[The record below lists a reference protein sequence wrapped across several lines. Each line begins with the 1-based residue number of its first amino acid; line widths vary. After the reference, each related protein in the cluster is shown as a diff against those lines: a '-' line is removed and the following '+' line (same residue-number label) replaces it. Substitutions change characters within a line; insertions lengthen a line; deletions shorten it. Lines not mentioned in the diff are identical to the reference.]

1 MRSHIEFR
9 IDIEIYSRI
18 AIMNLI
24 SRNQS
29 NFKNSIYLI
38 ITVCWFDMFLQKCT
52 FAKSNPSQILFN
64 ANRVPTKNKTP
75 LLTSNAL
82 SEPWEPRKTNLNAN
96 AEQFYQYQNILFD
109 EVLPASRKYFKAS
122 FLPQLTPIENDD
134 SWQMDG
140 DCKVRTIK
148 DGDILD

>member
-1 MRSHIEFR
+1 MK
-9 IDIEIYSRI
+9 
-18 AIMNLI
+18 LI

-29 NFKNSIYLI
+29 NLKNSIYLI
-38 ITVCWFDMFLQKCT
+38 ISVCWFDTFHQKCT

-64 ANRVPTKNKTP
+64 KNRVPSKNKIST
-75 LLTSNAL
+75 LTSNAL

-96 AEQFYQYQNILFD
+96 LEKFYQYQNILFD
-109 EVLPASRKYFKAS
+109 EVLPASRKFLKAS

-140 DCKVRTIK
+140 DCKVIILK
-148 DGDILD
+148 DNIFRRSVTDYN